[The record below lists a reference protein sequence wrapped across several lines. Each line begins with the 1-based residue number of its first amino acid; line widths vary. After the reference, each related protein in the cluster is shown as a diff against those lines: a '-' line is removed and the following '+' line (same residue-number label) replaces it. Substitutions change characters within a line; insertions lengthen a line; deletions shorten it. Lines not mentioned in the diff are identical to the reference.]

1 MYESCAFS
9 HKFSPFA
16 ASATMWLS
24 CPWPSFWYFLMAW
37 YNCSQQRNSSCVAN
51 PKGISCDVG
60 KAISERLHPDSP
72 ERKIP
77 PAIQENGCWTRE
89 RAWQVECVL
98 HTADDLN
105 LIHGGRRTDPQES
118 SFGLH
123 VRARTYT
130 HTPHTWQ
137 HCIYKRRWM
146 LIPIL
151 L

>member
-1 MYESCAFS
+1 M
-9 HKFSPFA
+9 
-16 ASATMWLS
+16 
-24 CPWPSFWYFLMAW
+24 
-37 YNCSQQRNSSCVAN
+37 AN

-89 RAWQVECVL
+89 RAWRVECVL

-123 VRARTYT
+123 VRVCVRVRVRAHIHT
-130 HTPHTWQ
+130 HTTYMTALHLQKKMDANTYSP
-137 HCIYKRRWM
+137 
-146 LIPIL
+146 LENVSSGIL
-151 L
+151 DLQVV